1 MKGQSQQQIQ
11 IYFILTKFLTQGRH
25 LFCGITVQNL
35 KHNAQAVTSLS
46 SQPLSLCTKKQEDA
60 NQFKKQ
66 TLQKGPVI
74 TKCKQRK
81 VS

>member
-46 SQPLSLCTKKQEDA
+46 SQPLSLCTKK
-60 NQFKKQ
+60 
-66 TLQKGPVI
+66 
-74 TKCKQRK
+74 
-81 VS
+81 